1 MVHWKLCEKFNL
13 EKSEKWY
20 LHNPQTVRENVNH
33 KLIWDMNIQSDNVI
47 VERRPDIV
55 IVNKMEETAIIIDV
69 AIPGDKKTIDKEK
82 KKIEKYQNLKRE
94 IQRFWNLKKIDV
106 IPVVLGALGS
116 VTKNLGKYVDKIGI
130 KTDLLTVQK
139 TTLLGTARILRKVLE
154 C

>member
-1 MVHWKLCEKFNL
+1 MCEKFNL

-20 LHNPQTVRENVNH
+20 LRNPQTVRENVNH

-55 IVNKMEETAIIIDV
+55 IVNKMEKTAIIIDV